1 MVIPPEAGL
10 TVKVLSPEK
19 SVIGNGRWYLRDQQA
34 KVTCARWQVQGSAPA
49 FLILTARP
57 YLVST

>member
-19 SVIGNGRWYLRDQQA
+19 SVFGMGRWYLRDQQA
-34 KVTCARWQVQGSAPA
+34 TGPCA
-49 FLILTARP
+49 
-57 YLVST
+57 